1 MKLTLPSGNFRAF
14 LFDCDGTV
22 VDSMPIHYSA
32 WKKTLAEWNC
42 DFPEDLFY
50 SWGGKPI
57 REIVALLNE
66 IYKLD
71 MPLDVVSKIKEEFFV
86 AELPNLQVIPAT
98 VSVINE
104 FYGKI
109 PFAIASGGRGKTVTE
124 SLRITNLLS
133 KFETIVGAE
142 DYVHSKPAPDCYL
155 EAARRLG
162 VDPKD
167 CLVFED
173 TDLGIDSATSAGMA
187 SVKVPIP
194 ERN

>member
-42 DFPEDLFY
+42 DFPEELFY

-57 REIVALLNE
+57 REIVASLNE

>member
-1 MKLTLPSGNFRAF
+1 MKLTLPAGNFRAF

-32 WKKTLAEWNC
+32 WKRTLAEWKC

-57 REIVALLNE
+57 REIVASLNE
-66 IYKLD
+66 IYKLE
-71 MPLDVVSKIKEEFFV
+71 MPLDTVSKIKEEFFM
-86 AELPNLQVIPAT
+86 AELPNLQVIDAT

-109 PFAIASGGRGKTVTE
+109 PFAVASGGRGKTVNE

-142 DYVHSKPAPDCYL
+142 DYVNSKPAPDCYL

-173 TDLGIDSATSAGMA
+173 TDMGIESATNAGMA